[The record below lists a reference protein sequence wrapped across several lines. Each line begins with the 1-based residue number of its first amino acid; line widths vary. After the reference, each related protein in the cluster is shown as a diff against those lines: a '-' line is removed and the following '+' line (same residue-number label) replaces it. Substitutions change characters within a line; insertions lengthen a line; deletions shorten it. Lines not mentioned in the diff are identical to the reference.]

1 MSRLVAHTRKDRPIT
16 GTAAM
21 PTDASVLA
29 HLPMPVLL
37 VDEREV
43 VGWCN
48 AEAER
53 LLGVTAARLCG
64 RPLTDFLARR
74 SDLAPRGDQR
84 RHPRTAGALLT
95 AASTVIPCE
104 VVTAPVA
111 PGSAWRSV
119 ILLNRTGETHRRAA
133 EDHRLTGHVAA
144 REETMRWAE
153 HQLRNLV
160 AGLLGPLRLLH
171 DTPAISTTHR
181 DRLLAL
187 ATQGGERALGLVE
200 DLLGLERLETQQP
213 RHEEFALDDLLA
225 RVRDRLAHQ
234 AAERGV
240 DIAVHPHG
248 GRCWGDEGLVEE
260 AVVNLAANA
269 IQAEPGGGAIEL
281 GGVAYGRRAVITV
294 RDHGPGVPAALR
306 ESIFGRFAQGPVRTG
321 GSGLGLALVHRIA
334 ELHGGD
340 VCVDPDTEDG
350 ARFVLRL
357 GALEDSCLEDS

>member
-1 MSRLVAHTRKDRPIT
+1 MTRLVAHTRSGRPIAGPAT
-16 GTAAM
+16 M
-21 PTDASVLA
+21 PTDAAVLA
-29 HLPMPVLL
+29 HLPVPILL
-37 VDEREV
+37 VDHDDV

-64 RPLTDFLARR
+64 RPLADFLARR
-74 SDLAPRGDQR
+74 LDLAPGADQR
-84 RHPRTAGALLT
+84 RYPRAAGALLT
-95 AASTVIPCE
+95 ASGTVIPCE
-104 VVTAPVA
+104 VVIAQVA

-119 ILLNRTGETHRRAA
+119 TLLNRTGETRRRTA
-133 EDHRLTGHVAA
+133 ESHRLTGLVAA

-171 DTPAISTTHR
+171 DTPAISTAHR

-213 RHEEFALDDLLA
+213 RHEAFALDEMLA

-234 AAERGV
+234 AAER
-240 DIAVHPHG
+240 DVHIVVQPHG
-248 GRCWGDEGLVEE
+248 GGFWGDEGLVEE

-269 IQAEPGGGAIEL
+269 IQAEPHGGAIEL
-281 GGVAYGRRAVITV
+281 AGVAYGRRAVITV
-294 RDHGPGVPAALR
+294 RDHGPGVPAELR
-306 ESIFGRFAQGPVRTG
+306 ESIFGRFTQGPVRTG

-340 VCVDPDTEDG
+340 VSVDPDTEEG

-357 GALEDSCLEDS
+357 GPLEDS